1 MSASAPDARERLDRV
16 LDAMGPALVAVSGG
30 IDSLTL
36 MAAAHHR
43 GPGLAR
49 AAHATSPAVPA
60 AALERLQAIAAR
72 EQWVLEI
79 VDAGELQDPD
89 YLRNPLDRCYFCKSN
104 LYRALENLARRT
116 GMAVVSGANVD
127 DLSDFRPGLEAARQL
142 GVRHPF
148 IEAAI
153 DKADVRLLA
162 RTLGLGD
169 LADLPASPCLSSRV
183 ETGIAIDA
191 LLLAAIDRAETAVRE
206 ALGARVVRC
215 RIRPHSCEIELGDD
229 TLWPGDTLDAVS
241 ATVAQILGD
250 AGVSLPVTFG
260 RYRQG
265 SAFVGA
271 PALG

>member
-1 MSASAPDARERLDRV
+1 MTARPLDPLQRLDRA
-16 LDAMGPALVAVSGG
+16 LASIGPVMVAVSGG

-36 MAAAHHR
+36 MAAAHRR

-49 AAHATSPAVPA
+49 AAHASSPAVPA

-72 EQWVLEI
+72 EQWALDI

-104 LYRALENLARRT
+104 LYRALEHLARRT

-127 DLSDFRPGLEAARQL
+127 DLSDFRPGLEAARQK

-153 DKADVRLLA
+153 GKADIRHLA

-191 LLLAAIDRAETAVRE
+191 LLLATIDRAETTVRD
-206 ALGARVVRC
+206 ALGASVVRC
-215 RIRPHSCEIELGDD
+215 RIRPHACTIELGDD
-229 TLWPGDTLDAVS
+229 MRWPGDTLDAV
-241 ATVAQILGD
+241 ATTVAEILRD
-250 AGVSLPVTFG
+250 AGFARPVAFAP
-260 RYRQG
+260 YHMG

-271 PALG
+271 PESR

>member
-1 MSASAPDARERLDRV
+1 MTAPPLDSLERLDRV
-16 LDAMGPALVAVSGG
+16 LDSLGPVMVAVSGG

-36 MAAAHHR
+36 MAAAHRR

-49 AAHATSPAVPA
+49 AAHASSPAVPA

-72 EQWVLEI
+72 QQWALDI
-79 VDAGELQDPD
+79 VDAGELRDPD
-89 YLRNPLDRCYFCKSN
+89 YRRNPLDRCYFCKSN
-104 LYRALENLARRT
+104 LYRALEHLACRT
-116 GMAVVSGANVD
+116 GIVVVSGANVD
-127 DLSDFRPGLEAARQL
+127 DLSDFRPGLEAARQK

-153 DKADVRLLA
+153 GKAGIRRLA

-191 LLLAAIDRAETAVRE
+191 RLLAAIDRAETAVRH
-206 ALGARVVRC
+206 ALGAHVVRC
-215 RIRPHSCEIELGDD
+215 RIRPDTCTIELGDD
-229 TLWPGDTLDAVS
+229 TMWPVDTLDAV
-241 ATVAQILGD
+241 AVTVAGILRD
-250 AGVSLPVTFG
+250 AGSARPVTFA
-260 RYRQG
+260 RYHMG

-271 PALG
+271 PGPR